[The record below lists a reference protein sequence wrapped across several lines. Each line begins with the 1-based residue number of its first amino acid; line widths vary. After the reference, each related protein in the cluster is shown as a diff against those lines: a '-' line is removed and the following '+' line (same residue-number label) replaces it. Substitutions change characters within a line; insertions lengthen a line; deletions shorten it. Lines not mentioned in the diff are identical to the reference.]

1 MTSSTR
7 LPMVWPTRPRS
18 QPGMT
23 CEGVAPTVKPSGAP
37 LRQDES
43 KSFLLAQITPT
54 YCTRMGWP
62 FPALGPVPL
71 IRVRTASV
79 VGGAALGIVTDGA
92 EPCAFPTAGRVPPP
106 VETCCPPADAVAA
119 YDLIRSTTNT
129 RVSVA
134 LTPPCGLPWAPY
146 PSAGG
151 ITARTR
157 LPARWPAR
165 ACF

>member
-18 QPGMT
+18 QPGMP
-23 CEGVAPTVKPSGAP
+23 CEGVAPTVKRSGAP

-54 YCTRMGWP
+54 YCTTMSWP
-62 FPALGPVPL
+62 FPTLGPVPL

-92 EPCAFPTAGRVPPP
+92 QPCAFPTAGRAPPP
-106 VETCCPPADAVAA
+106 VETCCPPADAPAA
-119 YDLIRSTTNT
+119 YDLIRSTPNT
-129 RVSVA
+129 TPTA
-134 LTPPCGLPWAPY
+134 TCTPP
-146 PSAGG
+146 S
-151 ITARTR
+151 R
-157 LPARWPAR
+157 LPSPP
-165 ACF
+165 